1 MEEAALKRALNED
14 EANELEDS
22 APSSFFLIRESAKTA
37 KEMDINGMI
46 YYLKSKYSADKPN
59 QRDALSFEEISKEL
73 KAISKHIK
81 EGENMSLKIRLYLL
95 NGDH

>member
-14 EANELEDS
+14 EANELEDL
-22 APSSFFLIRESAKTA
+22 APSSFFLIREPAKTA

-46 YYLKSKYSADKPN
+46 SYLKSEYSADKPN

-73 KAISKHIK
+73 KATSKHIK
-81 EGENMSLKIRLYLL
+81 EGKNMSLKIRLYLL